1 MILHF
6 FNEFVNCLSILFLY
20 LPKLLLKEIKM
31 FKNDINLDAINEVY
45 RNANVA
51 LLSISNIIDE
61 FEDGS
66 LKKEL
71 SSEYEGYEKL
81 IGEISAFMLEKGYE
95 KKEVGAM
102 KKLMMASAIKMNTAF
117 DTSQNHIAELMIKR
131 HRYGNY
137 RTLHFN
143 KQLKSGYRQGN
154 YRVR

>member
-1 MILHF
+1 
-6 FNEFVNCLSILFLY
+6 
-20 LPKLLLKEIKM
+20 
-31 FKNDINLDAINEVY
+31 
-45 RNANVA
+45 
-51 LLSISNIIDE
+51 SNIIDE